1 MSGEKGTEPKG
12 EKEKRQK
19 REKEKGKREASQPRA
34 KPKFYPGQTFWN
46 ACVNAEFQYKFTN
59 C

>member
-1 MSGEKGTEPKG
+1 MMSGEKGTEPKG

-34 KPKFYPGQTFWN
+34 KPKFYPGQTF
-46 ACVNAEFQYKFTN
+46 
-59 C
+59 